1 MCIRDS
7 GYINPLVQMWDEE
20 DQDVYWVDSSDDSW
34 LWADPDLLQ
43 YQFSA
48 LPSETLVNI
57 DIEVLDFG
65 GNSDWT
71 SLSLFSP

>member
-1 MCIRDS
+1 
-7 GYINPLVQMWDEE
+7 
-20 DQDVYWVDSSDDSW
+20 
-34 LWADPDLLQ
+34 LQ

-48 LPSETLVNI
+48 LPSETNVMI

-71 SLSLFSP
+71 SLNLSSP